1 LSHEHSGPAHIA
13 HIEGSD
19 SDCASDSA
27 SDEED
32 EEEDGLVGKDPLPP
46 TPVLTYDKDDPPM
59 NVGNIYPNMYDFRI
73 ALSQHAIKREFEF
86 NIEKSDPGR
95 VRVYCSRKKK
105 KEACRWR
112 LHARTMC
119 DGITMKV
126 MFEQLDLLSCS
137 YFFANFAQFFE
148 MYMQVTRNP
157 HEHGCSSAR
166 RIKGVRNA
174 TKFWVCEQVKDWLVE
189 DASVGAKE
197 LVRRIKDKHK
207 VKVPYRRVYD
217 GMKLAKKQLFGSW
230 ESSFD
235 NLFRFK
241 AEVES
246 CSPGSWVIIDH
257 HEVEEKN
264 RFHMLFFAMKPCVD
278 GFLKGCRPYLAI
290 DSTFLTGMFRGQL
303 ACAIAVDGHN
313 WMYPVAVG
321 VIDSETSENWIW
333 FLQKLRDAIGA
344 PPGLA
349 ICTDAGPGVMAGVKE
364 VFPNAEHRECML
376 HLASNFKKR
385 YNVKIF
391 EDHLRPAAYSWSPY
405 FVEKHWKA
413 MEDANPDAMAYIR

>member
-137 YFFANFAQFFE
+137 F
-148 MYMQVTRNP
+148 
-157 HEHGCSSAR
+157 
-166 RIKGVRNA
+166 
-174 TKFWVCEQVKDWLVE
+174 
-189 DASVGAKE
+189 
-197 LVRRIKDKHK
+197 
-207 VKVPYRRVYD
+207 
-217 GMKLAKKQLFGSW
+217 
-230 ESSFD
+230 
-235 NLFRFK
+235 
-241 AEVES
+241 
-246 CSPGSWVIIDH
+246 
-257 HEVEEKN
+257 
-264 RFHMLFFAMKPCVD
+264 
-278 GFLKGCRPYLAI
+278 
-290 DSTFLTGMFRGQL
+290 
-303 ACAIAVDGHN
+303 
-313 WMYPVAVG
+313 
-321 VIDSETSENWIW
+321 
-333 FLQKLRDAIGA
+333 FLQTLLNLLKC
-344 PPGLA
+344 
-349 ICTDAGPGVMAGVKE
+349 IC
-364 VFPNAEHRECML
+364 R
-376 HLASNFKKR
+376 
-385 YNVKIF
+385 
-391 EDHLRPAAYSWSPY
+391 
-405 FVEKHWKA
+405 
-413 MEDANPDAMAYIR
+413 